1 MTTPR
6 TPAGWYPDPD
16 GSGGQRYWDGSAWT
30 EHQSPATPAPA
41 EPTAPDEPPDTEQP
55 TTVVP
60 LQPTAERV
68 GAHRAPEPD
77 PTREQTPKPEPGPT
91 AVINLGSAVPSA
103 QTTSVIRTT
112 PPAAPSFAGAP
123 VEPPPFGEQPPIGQP
138 AAQDPRRQLII
149 RFGAVCAALLAVLVV
164 VLIYALFIHRD
175 NTLQVSAGPSS
186 TTKSAAPTTTSGNGP
201 GGTGTETATESP
213 TTASGSGPQ
222 GTDAGLTIAVT
233 GVETAPSVQSQD
245 APVEQT
251 AQGEYLI
258 VHLTVLNS
266 GDQPGTFV
274 GTFQKLKAGGTTYS
288 IDDVATAYLNG
299 TVAQLNPGDTSDRA
313 IAFDVPPGT
322 APELLE
328 AHGDPVGAGV
338 DIPLS

>member
-1 MTTPR
+1 MDR
-6 TPAGWYPDPD
+6 T
-16 GSGGQRYWDGSAWT
+16 
-30 EHQSPATPAPA
+30 PATPAPA

-222 GTDAGLTIAVT
+222 GTDAGLTFAVT

-251 AQGEYLI
+251 AQGGLLHRAPDGAELRRSTRHI
-258 VHLTVLNS
+258 RRHISEAENRRHHVL
-266 GDQPGTFV
+266 D
-274 GTFQKLKAGGTTYS
+274 
-288 IDDVATAYLNG
+288 DDVATAYLNG
-299 TVAQLNPGDTSDRA
+299 TVAQLNPGDTSDLA

-322 APELLE
+322 APESLNT
-328 AHGDPVGAGV
+328 HGDPVGAGV